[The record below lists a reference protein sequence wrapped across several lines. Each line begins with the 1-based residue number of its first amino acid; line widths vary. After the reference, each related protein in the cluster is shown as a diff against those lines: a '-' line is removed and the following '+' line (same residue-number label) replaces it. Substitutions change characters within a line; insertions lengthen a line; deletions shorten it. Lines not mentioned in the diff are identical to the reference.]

1 MFYMLTSLQN
11 SDKWQNRKHANSNL
25 TLRKKLSAFGC
36 NDAEKL
42 LKQDNIKNKYGTN
55 DYYQTIK
62 HVPSPKIFFW
72 I

>member
-11 SDKWQNRKHANSNL
+11 SDKWQNRKHENSNL
-25 TLRKKLSAFGC
+25 TLRKKLSALGC

-42 LKQDNIKNKYGTN
+42 LKQDNIKINMVKNNYH
-55 DYYQTIK
+55 QTIK
-62 HVPSPKIFFW
+62 HVPSTEIFLW